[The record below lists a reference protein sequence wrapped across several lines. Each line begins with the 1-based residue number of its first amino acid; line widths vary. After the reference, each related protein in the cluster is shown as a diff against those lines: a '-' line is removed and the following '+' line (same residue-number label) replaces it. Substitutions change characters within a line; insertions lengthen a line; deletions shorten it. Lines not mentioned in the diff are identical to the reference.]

1 LKKLGKIM
9 SARYVSHVP
18 HVPRAMRQGAALFRW
33 FCWLVL
39 PAVAA
44 QAAAASW
51 LTVYDGNAE
60 RVAVDVARI
69 ESGANGVAAWSRI
82 DLGRLV
88 GDAMGGYDNI
98 QALNAY
104 DCAARRFTTLR
115 RAYFR
120 GNALVRELP
129 PPRRQRNVVYSGSLE
144 EKVFNVACRRSDAQP
159 ALMHAV
165 AREDADVHVLPV
177 ADQATPDKPRLI
189 ALPPIDKAAADRAA
203 AAVAEKKAAEK
214 SSSAAP
220 GSAKEQTKE
229 QAKEQAKSKAATSS
243 AAVSGDDAVSPAPT
257 FSRSAVSPA
266 AKTASGNAKYR
277 QSRELY
283 YATSGPRRGTV
294 KNTEKNTRDSSPAS
308 ASPKPL
314 RTPGNVRPPVDDW
327 AYAGERGPAH
337 WAQLSH
343 DYALCGEGKRQS
355 PIDIRDGIKV
365 DLEPIGFDYKP
376 SHFSI
381 LDTGHT
387 VRVNPAENMG
397 LTLTGKRYRLTEF
410 HFHQPAEEVVEG
422 RGYDMA
428 IHLVH
433 RADDGSP
440 LIVTLLLTRGETEQ
454 PLIQT
459 LWNNLPLD
467 RGLVV
472 APADTIDLNALLPQD
487 RRYWTYIGS
496 LTEPPCSE
504 GVTWLVL
511 KQPVV
516 ISAAQAAIF
525 SRLYSH
531 NARPVQPGNGRLIK
545 ESR

>member
-1 LKKLGKIM
+1 MRLGVVLWWSWGFSI
-9 SARYVSHVP
+9 AGG
-18 HVPRAMRQGAALFRW
+18 RAETTT
-33 FCWLVL
+33 
-39 PAVAA
+39 
-44 QAAAASW
+44 W
-51 LTVYDGNAE
+51 LTVHDGNAE
-60 RVAVDVARI
+60 RVAVDLARV
-69 ESGANGVAAWSRI
+69 ETSANGVAAWSRI

-88 GDAMGGYDNI
+88 GEAADGYDNI

-104 DCAARRFTTLR
+104 DCAARRFITLR

-120 GNALVRELP
+120 GDTLVRELP
-129 PPRRQRNVVYSGSLE
+129 PPRRQRNVVAIGSLE
-144 EKVFNVACRRSDAQP
+144 EKVFNVACRQPDARSRLTP
-159 ALMHAV
+159 ALATADTA
-165 AREDADVHVLPV
+165 ARILPV
-177 ADQATPDKPRLI
+177 ADPLATDRPRLI
-189 ALPPIDKAAADRAA
+189 VLPPIDKAAADRAA
-203 AAVAEKKAAEK
+203 AEVAEKKAATRGTSAEPDK
-214 SSSAAP
+214 PAGAAVKAADKMTDKAISQAAAKSSAA
-220 GSAKEQTKE
+220 GGRS
-229 QAKEQAKSKAATSS
+229 
-243 AAVSGDDAVSPAPT
+243 AVSPAPT
-257 FSRSAVSPA
+257 SSRSAMPA
-266 AKTASGNAKYR
+266 AGKTSDKASDMATNEAANVGIRRGGVVNPPPMATR
-277 QSRELY
+277 DTANERRLRELY
-283 YATSGPRRGTV
+283 YATSGPRRATATKSVAGH
-294 KNTEKNTRDSSPAS
+294 
-308 ASPKPL
+308 
-314 RTPGNVRPPVDDW
+314 PPRAAEPWLSGDDW
-327 AYAGERGPAH
+327 TYAGERGPAH
-337 WAQLSH
+337 WARLSR

-365 DLEPIGFDYKP
+365 DLEAIGFDYKP

-381 LDTGHT
+381 LDTGRT
-387 VRVNPAENMG
+387 IRVNPAENMG

-440 LIVTLLLTRGETEQ
+440 LIVTLLLMRGDAEQ

-472 APADTIDLNALLPQD
+472 APEDTIDLNALLPRD

-504 GVTWLVL
+504 GVIWLVL
-511 KQPVV
+511 KQPVAV
-516 ISAAQAAIF
+516 SAAQMAIF
-525 SRLYSH
+525 SRLYPR